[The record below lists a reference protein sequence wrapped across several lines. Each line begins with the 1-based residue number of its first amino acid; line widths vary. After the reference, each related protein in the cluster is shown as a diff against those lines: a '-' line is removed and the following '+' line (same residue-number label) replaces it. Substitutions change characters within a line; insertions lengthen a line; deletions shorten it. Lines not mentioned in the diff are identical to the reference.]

1 MKKEDG
7 SFLCLKCVRK
17 QTDLILILFSK
28 FLVLFLFIE
37 SGIEPISSQLAK
49 LCRKVPVYDLNDNI

>member
-28 FLVLFLFIE
+28 FLVLFLFIQ
-37 SGIEPISSQLAK
+37 SGIDTYIFNNA
-49 LCRKVPVYDLNDNI
+49 